1 MPPRDQELPEG
12 TDQII
17 NGAMET
23 GAGTG
28 ASTGSSGTGGI
39 GTGGLGASSGT
50 GGFGGTGTG
59 GTTPGGTADF
69 AGSTGTGTGGGS
81 SSGFIGASGGSGDD
95 TGGLAGGGSGG
106 SDFGGGSAG
115 LATSGGAGGGLSGG
129 SDFGGG
135 SGGGSGDSGG
145 SGDFGGGGTG
155 GGNDS
160 SGGGGQL
167 QGSVQALKQ
176 QATEKVRSYA
186 EDGKS
191 RATSALD
198 DLAQLVQET
207 AQSID
212 DRLGPQYGDYA
223 RRAAGTVTDL
233 SERLRSKEVDELFD
247 DAREIVRKS
256 PGVAI
261 GAAAVVGF
269 ALVRLIK
276 SGMPDQSAEVEFQP
290 DAQLTAGG
298 TGSTGSSPT
307 GTTGTSPAGTT
318 KVDSQAPH
326 VAPTTGA

>member
-1 MPPRDQELPEG
+1 MPPRDQQLPEG

-28 ASTGSSGTGGI
+28 ASTGSSGGFGD
-39 GTGGLGASSGT
+39 
-50 GGFGGTGTG
+50 GGFGGTGSG
-59 GTTPGGTADF
+59 GTTPGGSADF
-69 AGSTGTGTGGGS
+69 AGSTGTGAAGGGTGFIGAGGGS
-81 SSGFIGASGGSGDD
+81 SDD
-95 TGGLAGGGSGG
+95 TGGLAGGMGGTGSSSG

-115 LATSGGAGGGLSGG
+115 LATSGGAGGGLAGG

-135 SGGGSGDSGG
+135 SGGSGGGGSSGG
-145 SGDFGGGGTG
+145 SGGGG
-155 GGNDS
+155 
-160 SGGGGQL
+160 SGGGVTGQV
-167 QGSVQALKQ
+167 QGGVQSLKQ
-176 QATEKVRSYA
+176 QATEKVRTYA

-198 DLAQLVQET
+198 DLAQLVEET

-212 DRLGPQYGDYA
+212 ERLGPQYGDYA

-233 SERLRSKEVDELFD
+233 SERLRGKEVDELFD

-261 GAAAVVGF
+261 GVAAVAGF

-276 SGMPDQSAEVEFQP
+276 SGIPDQSSEVEFQP
-290 DAQLTAGG
+290 DPQLGA
-298 TGSTGSSPT
+298 GSS
-307 GTTGTSPAGTT
+307 GGTSPAGSSE
-318 KVDSQAPH
+318 VGSQAPY
-326 VAPTTGA
+326 VAPITGA